1 MGEVLWVIYVRAKP
15 FKETLIAYSI
25 LTLVPALI
33 IRQEKPVHFK
43 KPFQVCRPVDRD
55 IKSTSHTRRDM
66 GMSQNEVLFFC

>member
-1 MGEVLWVIYVRAKP
+1 MGNIYENKALQGDP
-15 FKETLIAYSI
+15 HSLLYI

-33 IRQEKPVHFK
+33 IRQEKPVHFEK
-43 KPFQVCRPVDRD
+43 LFQVCRPVDRD